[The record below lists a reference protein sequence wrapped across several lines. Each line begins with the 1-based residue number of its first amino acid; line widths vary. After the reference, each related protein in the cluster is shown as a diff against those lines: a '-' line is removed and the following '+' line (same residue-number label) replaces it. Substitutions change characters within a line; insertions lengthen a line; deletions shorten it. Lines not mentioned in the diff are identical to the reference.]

1 MGKTG
6 EWEGNT
12 VVYDVLM
19 LTTIS
24 AHKVGE
30 NLHHVGKVALHLYLP
45 TLPIESVNLKCLL
58 SLPFYLYLSIFLS
71 NHQVSSNFSHPI
83 DTALAMQ

>member
-1 MGKTG
+1 MPWVRRGGGLEGK
-6 EWEGNT
+6 T

-30 NLHHVGKVALHLYLP
+30 NLHHVGKEGSFA
-45 TLPIESVNLKCLL
+45 
-58 SLPFYLYLSIFLS
+58 SLPYLLNRS
-71 NHQVSSNFSHPI
+71 
-83 DTALAMQ
+83 T